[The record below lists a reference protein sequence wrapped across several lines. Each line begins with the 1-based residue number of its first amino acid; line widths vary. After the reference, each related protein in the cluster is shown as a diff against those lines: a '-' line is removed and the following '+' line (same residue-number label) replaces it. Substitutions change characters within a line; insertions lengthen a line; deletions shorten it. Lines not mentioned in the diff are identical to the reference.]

1 MTSLASQASLMGES
15 SEAVTSRHAMAET
28 VSPTTSEN
36 FFRTYGLT
44 MSASYE
50 FILEHLKQ
58 QVGLNA
64 HSSFPVSA

>member
-1 MTSLASQASLMGES
+1 MGES

-44 MSASYE
+44 MSASYA
-50 FILEHLKQ
+50 LELTKKDRCDR
-58 QVGLNA
+58 
-64 HSSFPVSA
+64 